1 MAAITAACCSK
12 AAEVTFLVRPR
23 RAAQLA
29 DRGLVIRDPNGDF
42 RTQVKT
48 LTASDIN
55 DAFDVVLLACKAY
68 DLDKAMDDVAPAVGA
83 HTAILPVLNGINHI
97 TVLVDRFGAERVLGG
112 VSLVR
117 AELSS
122 EGDIIRA
129 EGSNL
134 DKTVIGELRGEPSTR
149 CRGIQS
155 ALRSGGVSTTISE
168 NIMAEMWA
176 KFCAFAANGSISTLT
191 RARAGEIAAVPAGP
205 AFVESV
211 FSECARIAAAE
222 GYPPPREMGE
232 LVRAMYARAGSPY
245 APSILSDMERGRV
258 TEGEYTIGDLVRRA
272 DRHGVEVPILRAAL
286 CNLQVHDARS
296 SKETLGTQN

>member
-1 MAAITAACCSK
+1 M
-12 AAEVTFLVRPR
+12 
-23 RAAQLA
+23 
-29 DRGLVIRDPNGDF
+29 
-42 RTQVKT
+42 
-48 LTASDIN
+48 
-55 DAFDVVLLACKAY
+55 
-68 DLDKAMDDVAPAVGA
+68 
-83 HTAILPVLNGINHI
+83 
-97 TVLVDRFGAERVLGG
+97 
-112 VSLVR
+112 
-117 AELSS
+117 
-122 EGDIIRA
+122 
-129 EGSNL
+129 
-134 DKTVIGELRGEPSTR
+134 
-149 CRGIQS
+149 
-155 ALRSGGVSTTISE
+155 
-168 NIMAEMWA
+168 
-176 KFCAFAANGSISTLT
+176 
-191 RARAGEIAAVPAGP
+191 PAGP